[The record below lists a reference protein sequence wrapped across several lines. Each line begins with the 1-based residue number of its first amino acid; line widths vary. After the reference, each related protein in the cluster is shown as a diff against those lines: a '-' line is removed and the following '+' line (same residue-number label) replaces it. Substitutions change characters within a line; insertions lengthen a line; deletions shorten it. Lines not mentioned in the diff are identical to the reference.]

1 MEEVFAIGGRKLQ
14 AKNCSFR
21 NLVRLKEESH
31 SVSEESWDL
40 IIRPKRGLFDINL
53 REIWSYRDL
62 IILFVR
68 RDFVARYKQTILGPL
83 WFIVQPIL
91 TTLMFTIVFG
101 RLAGIST
108 DGLPPMLFYLANT
121 VAWTYFATCLNATS
135 NTFIANAGIFG
146 KVYFPRLTVP
156 LSIVIS
162 NLIQFAIQFL
172 LLIAVMLFYNFNGT
186 EIRINIYVLLIP
198 YLIILMALM
207 GLGFG
212 IIISSL
218 TTKYR
223 DLANLVSFCMQLWMY
238 ATPVIYPLSKIPEK
252 YKIYIMAN
260 PVTPIVE
267 TFRFSLLGSGTV
279 SAGMLWYAT
288 LFTLAILALGVIMF
302 NRVEKSFMDVV

>member
-1 MEEVFAIGGRKLQ
+1 MNPEHP
-14 AKNCSFR
+14 NS
-21 NLVRLKEESH
+21 S
-31 SVSEESWDL
+31 ESWDL
-40 IIRPKRGLFDINL
+40 IIRPKRGLLDIDL
-53 REIWSYRDL
+53 REIWRYRDL
-62 IILFVR
+62 VMLFVR

-83 WFIVQPIL
+83 WFLIQPIL
-91 TTLMFTIVFG
+91 TTLMFTIIFG

-108 DGLPPMLFYLANT
+108 DGLPPLLFYLAGT
-121 VAWTYFATCLNATS
+121 VAWTYFAACLNATS

-172 LLIAVMLFYNFNGT
+172 LLAAVMLFYYVSGT
-186 EIRINIYVLLIP
+186 PVRINSYVLLIP
-198 YLIILMALM
+198 YLVLLMALM

-223 DLANLVSFCMQLWMY
+223 DLTNLVAFGMQLWMY
-238 ATPVIYPLSKIPEK
+238 ATPVIYPLSVIPEK

-288 LFTLAILALGVIMF
+288 LFTLIILALGVVMF

>member
-1 MEEVFAIGGRKLQ
+1 LNTEHGT
-14 AKNCSFR
+14 R
-21 NLVRLKEESH
+21 NIEHPPSP
-31 SVSEESWDL
+31 ESWDL
-40 IIRPKRGLFDINL
+40 IIRPKRGLLDINL
-53 REIWSYRDL
+53 REIWRYRDL
-62 IILFVR
+62 VMLFVR

-83 WFIVQPIL
+83 WFIIQPIL
-91 TTLMFTIVFG
+91 TTLMFTIIFS

-108 DGLPPMLFYLANT
+108 DGLPPMLFYLAGT
-121 VAWTYFATCLNATS
+121 VAWTYFASCLNATS

-156 LSIVIS
+156 ISIVIS
-162 NLIQFAIQFL
+162 NLIQFGIQFML
-172 LLIAVMLFYNFNGT
+172 LVAVMLFYYFNQT
-186 EIRINIYVLLIP
+186 VIRINIYVLLIP
-198 YLIILMALM
+198 YLIVLMALM

-223 DLANLVSFCMQLWMY
+223 DLTNLVAFGMQLWMY
-238 ATPVIYPLSKIPEK
+238 ATPVIYPLSKIPDK

-288 LFTLAILALGVIMF
+288 LFTLVILTLGIVLF
-302 NRVEKSFMDVV
+302 SRVEKSFMDVV